1 MRFLLLS
8 DASSYHTHRWAES
21 IGAEGH
27 EVVVASME
35 PSIRD
40 GTIVIR
46 SPLWK
51 FKYVASVPRF
61 KRLAEELEPDVVFA
75 HFLPNY
81 GLIGS
86 FLRAPVRILALW
98 GSDILHWAFK
108 TPLHRKLA
116 RRIIHAYDRVI
127 ADARFV
133 KEVVARE
140 FGYPEDRIDVIPF
153 GVRREVRERPMR
165 ELPARP
171 LHFVSL
177 RRHEP
182 LFNHPEVLRFLKLL
196 SRDLPLR
203 ITFLQRGS
211 MTEELRELARDM
223 GLKVEFTGSLPYDD
237 YLRVLESAHFCVSV
251 PDRDASSVSLLECM
265 ALGGVPIVSD
275 IPANREWVGEGTG
288 IITPPIAEE
297 MYRRFRRT
305 YTREW
310 WRRARSLNRATIAER
325 CNWEA
330 NLRALLSRISSYL

>member
-21 IGAEGH
+21 IREEGH
-27 EVVVASME
+27 DVVIASME
-35 PSIRD
+35 PPIE
-40 GTIVIR
+40 GEVVLIR

-51 FKYVASVPRF
+51 LKYVASVPRF
-61 KRLAEELEPDVVFA
+61 RRLAREVGPDVVFS

-86 FLRAPVRILALW
+86 LIAAPVRILALW
-98 GSDILHWAFK
+98 GSDILHWPFK
-108 TPLHRKLA
+108 SPIHRALA

-133 KEVVARE
+133 KDIVVRE

-153 GVRREVRERPMR
+153 GVEREVRARPIR
-165 ELPARP
+165 DLPPSP

-182 LFNHPEVLRFLKLL
+182 LFNHPEVLRFLKML
-196 SRDLPLR
+196 SRDFPLR
-203 ITFLQRGS
+203 VTYLQSGS
-211 MTEELRELARDM
+211 MTGELRRMAQEI
-223 GLKVEFTGSLPYDD
+223 GLDVEFPGRLNYGD
-237 YLRVLESAHFCVSV
+237 YLNVIGDAHFCISV

-275 IPANREWVGEGTG
+275 IPANREWVSEDTG
-288 IITPPIAEE
+288 VITPPVAEE
-297 MYRRFRRT
+297 MYRRFKET
-305 YTREW
+305 YTPEW
-310 WRRARSLNRATIAER
+310 WRRARLLNRETILKH
-325 CNWEA
+325 CDWEG
-330 NLRALLSRISSYL
+330 NVRALLSRVSSYL

>member
-21 IGAEGH
+21 IREEGH
-27 EVVVASME
+27 DVVIASME
-35 PSIRD
+35 PSI
-40 GTIVIR
+40 GGKTVLIR

-51 FKYVASVPRF
+51 LKYVAAVPRF
-61 KRLAEELEPDVVFA
+61 QRLAREVRPDVVFS

-86 FLRAPVRILALW
+86 LIEAPVRILALW

-108 TPLHRKLA
+108 TPLHRALA
-116 RRIIHAYDRVI
+116 RRIIHSYDRVI

-133 KEVVARE
+133 KGIVAKE

-153 GVRREVRERPMR
+153 GVRREVRERPLKD
-165 ELPARP
+165 LPPSP

-182 LFNHPEVLRFLKLL
+182 LFNHAEVLRFLRLL
-196 SRDLPLR
+196 SRDFPLR
-203 ITFLQRGS
+203 ITYLQRGS
-211 MTEELRELARDM
+211 MTERITNMAREM
-223 GLKVEFTGSLPYDD
+223 GLDVDFPGRLTYED
-237 YLRVLESAHFCVSV
+237 YLRVIGEAHFCISV

-275 IPANREWVGEGTG
+275 IPANREWVGEDTG
-288 IITPPIAEE
+288 IIAPPIAEE
-297 MYRRFRRT
+297 MYRRFKST
-305 YTREW
+305 YTPQW
-310 WRRARSLNRATIAER
+310 WRRARLLNRETIQKR

-330 NLRALLSRISSYL
+330 NLRALLSRVSSYL